1 MTRGL
6 GSVRWFCCLMSSLL
20 SPRPI
25 SPPPPAL
32 PPILPPSLPDSVPQ
46 SLLLTSLH
54 PSLRPFPTLSVMQGC
69 KNRASFGSHRA
80 EWCSLHR
87 APHDTNKRLASCTFA
102 GCLKQASFQNTYIC
116 MRMHVLHVS
125 VYVCL
130 HVHLHACIYVRKSSR
145 NLYSK
150 LQIAAIIRHNN
161 SLSWSPRSK
170 FPEANLF
177 FENRL
182 TKFVNLLKAI

>member
-1 MTRGL
+1 MQLRSHMSRTHACDQGTGYMTRGL
-6 GSVRWFCCLMSSLL
+6 GSVRWFCCLVSSLL

-116 MRMHVLHVS
+116 MR
-125 VYVCL
+125 VCMCEL
-130 HVHLHACIYVRKSSR
+130 GAVHA
-145 NLYSK
+145 
-150 LQIAAIIRHNN
+150 
-161 SLSWSPRSK
+161 
-170 FPEANLF
+170 
-177 FENRL
+177 
-182 TKFVNLLKAI
+182 T